1 MTPARTTFK
10 SSSSNATE
18 MCDARAPPSIPH
30 PPPLA
35 TPHEG
40 RMVLAGDGLWYPSA
54 TETIILHDQR
64 RGPDEACAAVEQ
76 IDPRFGPALLG
87 ELGHRIGERA
97 LEPHELGPIDRQRER
112 LRPHSPGPSWGCS
125 PSTLTFRGRDVSRPP
140 QPSTPL
146 AGSVTPRPTP
156 IAPPSFVSLPIGG
169 AR

>member
-1 MTPARTTFK
+1 MAPECSMTEPPQAFLTLLL
-10 SSSSNATE
+10 SS
-18 MCDARAPPSIPH
+18 
-30 PPPLA
+30 PL
-35 TPHEG
+35 T
-40 RMVLAGDGLWYPSA
+40 R
-54 TETIILHDQR
+54 
-64 RGPDEACAAVEQ
+64 AVEQ
-76 IDPRFGPALLG
+76 IDPRLGPALLG
-87 ELGHRIGERA
+87 QLGHRIGERA